1 MMYSAKTTRDNIS
14 VAGMGLVVGEK
25 ARGPIPV
32 HRAATMAGADLEM
45 MRR

>member
-1 MMYSAKTTRDNIS
+1 
-14 VAGMGLVVGEK
+14 MGLVAGEK
-25 ARGPIPV
+25 LGKPMPA

>member
-1 MMYSAKTTRDNIS
+1 MMYTAKTTRDNIS
-14 VAGMGLVVGEK
+14 VAGMGLVVGDK
-25 ARGPIPV
+25 AGPVPA

>member
-1 MMYSAKTTRDNIS
+1 MMYDAKKTRDNVA
-14 VAGMGLVVGEK
+14 VAGRGLVVGEK

-32 HRAATMAGADLEM
+32 HRAATRAGADLEM